1 MLLRVLRRLPRRTAR
16 IHVARLAT
24 AINSGGVENPA
35 AYCKS
40 LVQKHDYES
49 YLCSYF
55 YPRMSQPGYFALK
68 AFFVS
73 AQPCYMLLKQV

>member
-1 MLLRVLRRLPRRTAR
+1 MLVRVLRCLPPRAARL
-16 IHVARLAT
+16 HVAHLAT
-24 AINSGGVENPA
+24 TINTGGVENPT

-55 YPRMSQPGYFALK
+55 YPRLSQPGYFALK

-73 AQPCYMLLKQV
+73 ASPIVCY